1 MTPIVNLTRRA
12 STKPAACFCGFRE
25 TFDTP
30 CHIGLKK
37 KEKRKKTRTTNNLL
51 RDEINYIICNLLT
64 SNEICRWKVILINHI
79 NWKVQMLQAFSFFNL
94 P

>member
-12 STKPAACFCGFRE
+12 STKPAACFCGFPE

-37 KEKRKKTRTTNNLL
+37 RKEKENKNNKQPVTR
-51 RDEINYIICNLLT
+51 
-64 SNEICRWKVILINHI
+64 
-79 NWKVQMLQAFSFFNL
+79 
-94 P
+94 

>member
-12 STKPAACFCGFRE
+12 STNPAACFCGFRE

-37 KEKRKKTRTTNNLL
+37 KKREKKQEQQTTCYAMKL
-51 RDEINYIICNLLT
+51 IILY
-64 SNEICRWKVILINHI
+64 VIY
-79 NWKVQMLQAFSFFNL
+79 
-94 P
+94 